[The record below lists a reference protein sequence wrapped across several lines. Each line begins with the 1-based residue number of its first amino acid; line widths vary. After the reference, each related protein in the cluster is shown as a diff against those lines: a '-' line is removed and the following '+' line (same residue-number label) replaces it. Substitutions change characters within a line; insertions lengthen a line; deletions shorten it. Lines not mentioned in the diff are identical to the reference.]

1 MDPIVSQ
8 YLDRYGV
15 TEQTRAFLKRGQR
28 HFIDGAFVP
37 PHNGE
42 MLPTFEP
49 STGGLITHIPGGD
62 ADDVEAAVRA
72 ARRALQGPW
81 ASMRP
86 NQRQRLIL
94 QLAAK
99 LEANARMMA
108 EIETIDNGKAISA
121 CLNVDVMSSV
131 ELLEYMAGWATKI
144 EGATRTL
151 SLTGDYHAFT
161 MKEPVG
167 VVGAIVPWNWPL
179 SMAIW
184 KIAAPLA
191 AGCTIVLK
199 PAELT
204 SLSMLFFAEL
214 CQEVGLPEG
223 VLNIVTGLGPAVGA
237 QLAAHRG
244 INKLTFTG
252 STAVGRSVGQQA
264 VQNMTHLTLELGGKS
279 PMIVF
284 DDADIERVIEGLLN
298 SVYFNAGQV
307 CTAGSRLYAQRG
319 IHDEL
324 IDEIAKVVRRMKV
337 GPGLDPATDMGPLV
351 SRERHRAVTDYI
363 ALGQQEG
370 ATLVCGGP
378 VDGPGYFVRPTL
390 LAHTRNE
397 MRVVQEEIFG
407 PVLAAQQFDDEQQA
421 LTLANDSDYGLAG
434 SVFTRDISRAH
445 RIARSIRAGN
455 VWINTHDAVD
465 VCMPFGGYKQ
475 SGFGRDLGREQLES
489 CLTTKSVTL
498 KL

>member
-1 MDPIVSQ
+1 MDSIVSQ
-8 YLDRYGV
+8 YLDQYGV
-15 TEQTRAFLKRGQR
+15 TDHTRAFLNREQR
-28 HFIDGAFVP
+28 QFINGVFVQ
-37 PHNGE
+37 PHSGE
-42 MLPTFEP
+42 TLPTFEP
-49 STGGLITHIPGGD
+49 STGGLITRIPDGT
-62 ADDVEAAVRA
+62 AHDVDAAVRA
-72 ARRALQGPW
+72 ARMALEGPW

-99 LEANARMMA
+99 LEANARTMA

-161 MKEPVG
+161 VKEPVG

-204 SLSMLFFAEL
+204 SLSMLYFAEL

-223 VLNIVTGLGPAVGA
+223 VLNIVTGLGPTVGA
-237 QLAAHRG
+237 QLASHRG

-252 STAVGRSVGQQA
+252 STAVGRAVGQRA

-307 CTAGSRLYAQRG
+307 CTASSRLYAHRD
-319 IHDEL
+319 IYDEL
-324 IDEIAKVVRRMKV
+324 IEEIAKVAGRMKV
-337 GPGLDPATDMGPLV
+337 GPGLDPASDMGPLV
-351 SRERHRAVTDYI
+351 SRDRHRAVTEYI

-370 ATLVCGGP
+370 AALVCGGP
-378 VDGPGYFVRPTL
+378 VNGPGYFVRPTL
-390 LAHTRNE
+390 LVDTRNE
-397 MRVVQEEIFG
+397 MRIVQDEIFG
-407 PVLAAQQFDDEQQA
+407 PVLAAQPFDDEEQA
-421 LTLANDSDYGLAG
+421 VKLANDSAYGLAG

-445 RIARSIRAGN
+445 RIARRIRAGN

-475 SGFGRDLGREQLES
+475 SGFGRDLGREQVES
-489 CLTTKSVTL
+489 CLETKSVTL